1 MSDIKIRLLKQLQD
15 TLSLQMEGWERSVRS
30 AHEEATHEQSKSEG
44 KYDTR
49 ATEASYLAEGQAR
62 QAAELARAALQLAD
76 FVSPTFGPK
85 DPIALGALVLVEGAR
100 DSAWHWMVPCAGGTE
115 LSWDQDQVLAL
126 TPQSP
131 LGQQLMGRRVSDRFT
146 LVLGREKVSLTIA
159 RVL

>member
-1 MSDIKIRLLKQLQD
+1 MSDIKTRLWKQLQD
-15 TLSLQMEGWERSVRS
+15 TLALQMEGWDRSVRS
-30 AHEEATHEQSKSEG
+30 AHEEAIHEQSKSEG

-76 FVSPTFGPK
+76 FVSPDFGPG
-85 DPIALGALVLVEGAR
+85 DPIALGALVLVQGAR
-100 DSAWHWMVPCAGGTE
+100 ESAWHWMVPCAGGTE
-115 LSWDQDQVLAL
+115 LTWEQEKVLVL

-131 LGQQLMGRRVSDRFT
+131 LGQQLMGRKVSDRFT
-146 LVLGREKVSLTIA
+146 LVLGREKAVFTIA